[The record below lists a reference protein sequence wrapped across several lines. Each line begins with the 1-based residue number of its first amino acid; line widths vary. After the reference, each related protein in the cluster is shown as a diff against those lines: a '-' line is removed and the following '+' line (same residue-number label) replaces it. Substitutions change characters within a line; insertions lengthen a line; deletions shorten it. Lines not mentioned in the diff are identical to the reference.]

1 MENLNLTERE
11 VRLLLFHY
19 VCAMQFV
26 SSKGLD
32 MELVTT
38 TYNLM
43 IERFGKDV
51 IAMQDVMAVWQQ
63 FTAKTAPIVAA
74 RMGELL

>member
-32 MELVTT
+32 MELATS

-51 IAMQDVMAVWQQ
+51 IKMQNIIAAWNQ
-63 FTAKTAPIVAA
+63 FTAKVAPIVSTS
-74 RMGELL
+74 MGDLL